1 MKAAIIGGG
10 PAGCAAAYT
19 LQKSKIDFELF
30 EAAEKVGGRTKQLH
44 RDDGFNLGTGALF
57 LMGGIYPRTMALLED
72 MERKTELVPW
82 SGASELMDD
91 DLSRYPVRL
100 DSFFSFLK
108 VPTLRLRDKLRVIG
122 TVLRLL
128 VTPGA
133 RNPFDGSQLAKYD
146 SDENLEDWS
155 RANLGAKAFEYVM
168 RPIMDFLYAVP
179 LRELSTPFPKALMK
193 QGHKIALS
201 SPQGGIGQISEWF
214 LDNVSPDKIHVSTP
228 VEGLTRESQMWR
240 VSYAGGSILVDS
252 VIIATEAFVAAN
264 LLQEHLSED
273 AFNRLMSTHY
283 TEYAHVAVGY
293 DQDPWPDYP
302 ADIVLPVG
310 EGGDRNVGA
319 MVLHGRRLPA
329 SVPNGAQMVG
339 VYFNTPPLKDM
350 SDDDIKEEAVKQI
363 NAAFGQ
369 AQKPS
374 FVHLFRYEKG
384 LTIAKPGH
392 YKKLDTVH
400 SLLPK
405 GIELA
410 GDYFSQAGVEAA
422 VHSGE
427 KSGKKFAPPSGVG
440 IIENHHSYFGRKK

>member
-1 MKAAIIGGG
+1 MRVAIIGGG

-19 LQKSKIDFELF
+19 LQKNKIDFELF
-30 EAAEKVGGRTKQLH
+30 EAAEKIGGRTKQIH
-44 RDDGFNLGTGALF
+44 RDDGYNLGTGALF
-57 LMGGIYPRTMALLED
+57 LMGGIYPRTMALLQE
-72 MERKTELVPW
+72 MGRKKQLVPW
-82 SGASELMDD
+82 AGTSELMDD
-91 DLSRYPVRL
+91 DHSRYPVRL
-100 DSFFSFLK
+100 DSFFSFLQL
-108 VPTLRLRDKLRVIG
+108 PTLGLRDKLRLIG
-122 TVLRLL
+122 TGLRLL
-128 VTPGA
+128 ITPGA

-146 SDENLEDWS
+146 SNENLEDWS
-155 RANLGAKAFEYVM
+155 RANLGDKAFEYVM

-193 QGHKIALS
+193 QGHKIKLS
-201 SPQGGIGQISEWF
+201 SPQGGIGQINEWF
-214 LDNVSPDKIHVSTP
+214 LANVSPDKIHVSTA

-240 VSYAGGSILVDS
+240 VSYQGGSVLVDS
-252 VIIATEAFVAAN
+252 VIIATEAFIAAD
-264 LLQEHLSED
+264 LLKAHVSDD
-273 AFNRLMSTHY
+273 AYHRLMSTHY

-293 DQDPWPDYP
+293 DEDPWPDYP
-302 ADIVLPVG
+302 TDIVLPVG
-310 EGGDRNVGA
+310 EGGVRNVGA

-329 SVPNGAQMVG
+329 SVPTGAQMVG

-350 SDDDIKEEAVKQI
+350 SDDDIKEEAVRQV

-392 YKKLDTVH
+392 YKILDKVH
-400 SLLPK
+400 SLLPE

-427 KSGKKFAPPSGVG
+427 RAA
-440 IIENHHSYFGRKK
+440 ENLLRQWAREL

>member
-1 MKAAIIGGG
+1 MRVAIIGGG

-19 LQKSKIDFELF
+19 LHKNKIDFELF

-44 RDDGFNLGTGALF
+44 RDDGYNLGTGALF
-57 LMGGIYPRTMALLED
+57 LMGGIYPRTMALLRE
-72 MERKTELVPW
+72 MGRKKQLVPW
-82 SGASELMDD
+82 AGSSELMDD
-91 DLSRYPVRL
+91 DHSRYPVRL

-108 VPTLRLRDKLRVIG
+108 LPTLGMRDKLRIIG
-122 TVLRLL
+122 TGLRLL
-128 VTPGA
+128 FVPGA

-155 RANLGAKAFEYVM
+155 RINLGDKAFEYVM

-201 SPQGGIGQISEWF
+201 SPEGGIGQINEWF
-214 LDNVSPDKIHVSTP
+214 LDNVSPEKIHVSTP
-228 VEGLTRESQMWR
+228 VEGLTRENQMWR
-240 VSYAGGSILVDS
+240 VSYVGGSILVDS
-252 VIIATEAFVAAN
+252 VIIATEAFIAAD
-264 LLQEHLSED
+264 LLKEHVSED
-273 AFNRLMSTHY
+273 AYHRLMSTHY

-293 DQDPWPDYP
+293 DEDPWPDYP
-302 ADIVLPVG
+302 TDIVLPVG
-310 EGGDRNVGA
+310 EGGIRNVGA

-339 VYFNTPPLKDM
+339 VYFNTPPLKAM
-350 SDDDIKEEAVKQI
+350 SDNDIKEEAVNQV

-392 YKKLDTVH
+392 YKMLDKVH
-400 SLLPK
+400 SLLPE
-405 GIELA
+405 GIKLA

-427 KSGKKFAPPSGVG
+427 RAAKNLLRHPAREF
-440 IIENHHSYFGRKK
+440 

>member
-1 MKAAIIGGG
+1 
-10 PAGCAAAYT
+10 
-19 LQKSKIDFELF
+19 
-30 EAAEKVGGRTKQLH
+30 
-44 RDDGFNLGTGALF
+44 
-57 LMGGIYPRTMALLED
+57 MGGIYPRTMALLQE
-72 MERKTELVPW
+72 MGRKKQLVSW
-82 SGASELMDD
+82 AGTSELMDD
-91 DLSRYPVRL
+91 DHSRYPVRL
-100 DSFFSFLK
+100 DSFFSFLQL
-108 VPTLRLRDKLRVIG
+108 PTLGLRDKLRLIG
-122 TVLRLL
+122 TGLRLL
-128 VTPGA
+128 ITPGA

-146 SDENLEDWS
+146 SNENLEDWS
-155 RANLGAKAFEYVM
+155 RANLGDKAFEYVM

-193 QGHKIALS
+193 QGHKIKLS
-201 SPQGGIGQISEWF
+201 SPQGGIGQINEWF
-214 LDNVSPDKIHVSTP
+214 LANVSPDKIHVSTA

-240 VSYAGGSILVDS
+240 VSYQGGSVLVDS
-252 VIIATEAFVAAN
+252 VIIATEAFIAAD
-264 LLQEHLSED
+264 LLKAHVSDD
-273 AFNRLMSTHY
+273 AYHRLMSTHY

-293 DQDPWPDYP
+293 DEDPWPDYP
-302 ADIVLPVG
+302 TDIVLPVG
-310 EGGDRNVGA
+310 EGGVRNVGA

-350 SDDDIKEEAVKQI
+350 SDDNIKEEAVKQV

-392 YKKLDTVH
+392 YKMLDKVH
-400 SLLPK
+400 SLLPE
-405 GIELA
+405 GIKLA

-427 KSGKKFAPPSGVG
+427 RAAKNLLVHRAREF
-440 IIENHHSYFGRKK
+440 

>member
-1 MKAAIIGGG
+1 MN
-10 PAGCAAAYT
+10 
-19 LQKSKIDFELF
+19 LLDEM
-30 EAAEKVGGRTKQLH
+30 GRKKQ
-44 RDDGFNLGTGALF
+44 
-57 LMGGIYPRTMALLED
+57 
-72 MERKTELVPW
+72 LVPW
-82 SGASELMDD
+82 AGSSELMDD
-91 DLSRYPVRL
+91 DHSRYPVRL

-108 VPTLRLRDKLRVIG
+108 LPTLGLRDKLRIIG
-122 TVLRLL
+122 TGLRLL
-128 VTPGA
+128 VSPGA

-155 RANLGAKAFEYVM
+155 RANLGDKAFEYVM

-201 SPQGGIGQISEWF
+201 SPEGGIGQINDWF
-214 LDNVSPDKIHVSTP
+214 LDGVSSDKIHLSTP
-228 VEGLTRESQMWR
+228 VEGLTREDQAWR
-240 VSYAGGSILVDS
+240 VSYNGSSVLVDR
-252 VIIATEAFVAAN
+252 VIIATEAFIAAE
-264 LLQEHLSED
+264 LLKEHVSED
-273 AFNRLMSTHY
+273 AYHRLTSTHY

-293 DQDPWPDYP
+293 DEDPWPDYP
-302 ADIVLPVG
+302 TDIVLPVG
-310 EGGDRNVGA
+310 EGGVRNVGA

-329 SVPNGAQMVG
+329 SVPDGAQMVG

-350 SDDDIKEEAVKQI
+350 SDDDIKQEAVKQV

-392 YKKLDTVH
+392 YKTLDKVH
-400 SLLPK
+400 ALVPQS
-405 GIELA
+405 IQLA

-427 KSGKKFAPPSGVG
+427 RAAK
-440 IIENHHSYFGRKK
+440 NLLRR

>member
-1 MKAAIIGGG
+1 MKVAIIGGG

-19 LQKSKIDFELF
+19 LQKAGVDFELF
-30 EAAEKVGGRTKQLH
+30 EAADAIGGRTKQLH
-44 RDDGFNLGTGALF
+44 RDDGYNLGTGALF
-57 LMGGIYPRTMALLED
+57 LMGGIYPRTMNLLDE
-72 MERKTELVPW
+72 MGRKKQLVPW
-82 SGASELMDD
+82 AGSSELMDD
-91 DLSRYPVRL
+91 DHSRYPVRL

-108 VPTLRLRDKLRVIG
+108 LPTLGLRDKLRIIG
-122 TVLRLL
+122 TGLRLL
-128 VTPGA
+128 VSPGA

-155 RANLGAKAFEYVM
+155 RANLGDKAFEYVM

-179 LRELSTPFPKALMK
+179 LRELSTPFPKALIK

-201 SPQGGIGQISEWF
+201 SPEGGIGQINDWF
-214 LDNVSPDKIHVSTP
+214 LDGVSTDKIHLSTP
-228 VEGLTRESQMWR
+228 VEGLTREDQAWR
-240 VSYAGGSILVDS
+240 VSYSGGTVLVDS
-252 VIIATEAFVAAN
+252 VIIATEAFIAAE
-264 LLQEHLSED
+264 LLKEHVSED
-273 AFNRLMSTHY
+273 AYHGLMSTHY

-293 DQDPWPDYP
+293 DEDPWPDYP

-329 SVPNGAQMVG
+329 SVPDGAQMVG

-350 SDDDIKEEAVKQI
+350 SDDDIKEEAVKQV

-369 AQKPS
+369 AQTPS
-374 FVHLFRYEKG
+374 FVHLFRYKKG

-392 YKKLDTVH
+392 YKMLDNVH
-400 SLLPK
+400 ALLPES
-405 GIELA
+405 IQLA

-427 KSGKKFAPPSGVG
+427 RAAKNLLRYRAMQF
-440 IIENHHSYFGRKK
+440 